1 MNTTQA
7 IDPQQRV
14 YVIVIKRSNGELNQY
29 QVAAPNVEQALK
41 FANFDMRAHGT
52 CDSQVMLL
60 YSEPARQ
67 ATDTAQY
74 QYFMS
79 LFLATKNTV
88 SQSAVIATDV
98 VSALKQGGFDI
109 TVQGKVTVQ
118 VLALYREPVSYPTI
132 INTSKEASNAADTKT
147 A

>member
-14 YVIVIKRSNGELNQY
+14 YVIVIKRNGELNQY
-29 QVAAPNVEQALK
+29 HVTAPNVEQALK

-60 YSEPARQ
+60 YSEPVRQ
-67 ATDTAQY
+67 ATDTTQY

-79 LFLATKNTV
+79 LFLAAKNTV
-88 SQSAVIATDV
+88 SQSAVIATDA

-118 VLALYREPVSYPTI
+118 VLALYREPVSCPTI
-132 INTSKEASNAADTKT
+132 INTSKEAPNATDTQT

>member
-1 MNTTQA
+1 MNANQA
-7 IDPQQRV
+7 INPQQRV
-14 YVIVIKRSNGELNQY
+14 YVIVIKRNGELNQY
-29 QVAAPNVEQALK
+29 HVTAPNVEQALK
-41 FANFDMRAHGT
+41 FANFDMKAHGT

-60 YSEPARQ
+60 YSEPVRQ
-67 ATDTAQY
+67 ATDTTQY

-88 SQSAVIATDV
+88 SQSAVIATDA
-98 VSALKQGGFDI
+98 VSALKQAGFDI

-132 INTSKEASNAADTKT
+132 INTSKEAPNATDTQT

>member
-1 MNTTQA
+1 MNATQT

-14 YVIVIKRSNGELNQY
+14 YVIVIKRSNSELNQY
-29 QVAAPNVEQALK
+29 QVAAPDVEQALK

-60 YSEPARQ
+60 YSEPVRQ
-67 ATDTAQY
+67 ATDTTQY

-79 LFLATKNTV
+79 LFLAAKNTV
-88 SQSAVIATDV
+88 SQSAVIATDA

-118 VLALYREPVSYPTI
+118 VLALYREPVSCPTI
-132 INTSKEASNAADTKT
+132 INTSKEAPNATDTQT